1 MPALTSMALALAAS
15 LAWAGD
21 GDPPKDGTPRKRNP
35 GEYGPFFEAEAPSD
49 AQPGASMQRG
59 DKPMLSVGKGAFCF
73 VDGSWCRASLLISA
87 GVAAG
92 MRVPASN
99 AGPDV
104 PYSQFNVHGGFVVR
118 PMMYAG
124 RTWHPWG
131 LGVVGSWS
139 RGTGSVTVKGS
150 SDDTEVGE
158 SKRTDA
164 TRIALLN
171 QIWLSKKPHG
181 LHLDLSLGVVRSAV
195 LDSGVALWGT
205 HAEIGFGIGGWAT
218 LFAGG
223 DFLDRDARVMLGM
236 RAHGI
241 AAGPLIALAL
251 AGMALGGAL

>member
-1 MPALTSMALALAAS
+1 MPALTSMALALVAS
-15 LAWAGD
+15 LAWADD
-21 GDPPKDGTPRKRNP
+21 GAPKSDGTPRKRNP

-49 AQPGASMQRG
+49 SKPGASLQRG
-59 DKPMLSVGKGAFCF
+59 DKPLLSVGKGAFCF

-131 LGVVGSWS
+131 LGIVSSWS
-139 RGTGSVTVKGS
+139 RGTGSVTVRGS
-150 SDDTEVGE
+150 SENTEVGE
-158 SKRTDA
+158 TQRTDA
-164 TRIALLN
+164 TRIALMN
-171 QIWLSKKPHG
+171 QVWLSKKPHG

-195 LDSGVALWGT
+195 LDSNVALWGT

-251 AGMALGGAL
+251 AGMAIGGAL

>member
-1 MPALTSMALALAAS
+1 MPALTSMAFALVATLASAA
-15 LAWAGD
+15 D
-21 GDPPKDGTPRKRNP
+21 DPTDGTPRKRNP
-35 GEYGPFFEAEAPSD
+35 GEYGPFFEEEAPSD
-49 AQPGASMQRG
+49 VQHGEALQRKAK
-59 DKPMLSVGKGAFCF
+59 KPLLSVGGGAFCF
-73 VDGSWCRASLLISA
+73 VDGSWCKTSLLISA

-92 MRVPASN
+92 LRVPASN
-99 AGPDV
+99 EGPDV
-104 PYSQFNVHGGFVVR
+104 PYSQFNVHGGLVLR

-139 RGTGSVTVKGS
+139 RGTGSVTARGS
-150 SDDTEVGE
+150 SDDTQIGE
-158 SKRTDA
+158 TVRTDA

-171 QIWLSKKPHG
+171 QIWLSKKAHG
-181 LHLDLSLGVVRSAV
+181 LHLDLSIGTVRSEV
-195 LDSGVALWGT
+195 LDSGRRLWGT
-205 HAEIGFGIGGWAT
+205 HAEIGFGVGGWAT

-251 AGMALGGAL
+251 AGMAIGGAL

>member
-1 MPALTSMALALAAS
+1 MPALSSMALALVAS
-15 LAWAGD
+15 LAWAGE
-21 GDPPKDGTPRKRNP
+21 GDAPGDGTPRKRNP

-49 AQPGASMQRG
+49 SVHGEALQRG
-59 DKPMLSVGKGAFCF
+59 EKPVLSVGNGAFCF

-92 MRVPASN
+92 MRIPASN

-104 PYSQFNVHGGFVVR
+104 PYAQFSVHGGFVVR
-118 PMMYAG
+118 PLMYAG

-139 RGTGSVTVKGS
+139 RGTGSVTARGTS
-150 SDDTEVGE
+150 EDTQVRETT
-158 SKRTDA
+158 RTDA
-164 TRIALLN
+164 TRIALHN
-171 QIWLSKKPHG
+171 QIWLSKKAHG
-181 LHLDLSLGVVRSAV
+181 FHLDLSAGVVRSAV
-195 LDSGVALWGT
+195 LDSGRSLWGT
-205 HAEIGFGIGGWAT
+205 HAEIGVGIGGWAT

-241 AAGPLIALAL
+241 GAGPLIALAL
-251 AGMALGGAL
+251 AGMAIGGAL